1 MNEFHVASEPF
12 APSQNGRMII
22 RPTIGESHARSG
34 RLAPY
39 GDGQDR

>member
-1 MNEFHVASEPF
+1 MNEFQASSEPF
-12 APSQNGRMII
+12 APSQNGRIMI

-39 GDGQDR
+39 MNGQG